1 MNRKR
6 NIGSVA
12 AAGGLTA
19 AIVLLTGLPTARA
32 DELADLR
39 ANQELLQRRLD
50 QLSQAAQGG
59 PPGPA
64 PSGPGSPVVGG
75 SFPRSFLIPGTD
87 TSIRIGGQ
95 AYGVVTRYWQ
105 GVQPSTALFGNGG
118 ANLDRTSG
126 GGGTGNIASIPLNNT
141 FAHSRSSQ
149 TFFSGN
155 FSRVFI
161 DARTPSPWGEA
172 KAYLEWDWSQ
182 TPTNQL
188 GTSFAVTSNFTER
201 FRKGYA
207 TLGGLLVGQ
216 DSGTMVDNDSEPELI
231 DTGGAEGVNGRSR
244 IPQVRYTYALPYG
257 ISLAVAAEQP
267 VSEFASPVGTFN
279 DGGSNDAPATA
290 ACPTGN
296 LNGAVTAPALN
307 ANLDTTACIANSTAF
322 NAAKSNW
329 PSGVIRARFEQPWGH
344 IQPAFVLNNP
354 GLNDGRYLD
363 RQWLGYGG
371 AITGDLK
378 PFFSVPGPFG
388 LPGAWEKD
396 DITFGMMLGEGLGG
410 YNPNTQAVAT
420 NFGGTLGGLNPTTVN
435 GFATGPLGVAG
446 CSFTS
451 TNAPCNAVRQSY
463 DSLVSGSTISSF
475 SAHAS
480 YQHWWTPEVR
490 SNIDFSWTHQDV
502 NTLVIG
508 AAGAAAVNKELML
521 SHVNLF
527 WTPLAN
533 VDLAIEGAWGQRIT
547 VNNLKGNMWL
557 TQGLLRV
564 RF

>member
-1 MNRKR
+1 MTRKR
-6 NIGSVA
+6 NAAIVA
-12 AAGGLTA
+12 VIGGLTA
-19 AIVLLTGLPTARA
+19 AIALLTGLPSAHA

-50 QLSQAAQGG
+50 QLSQAPQGG
-59 PPGPA
+59 PPGAP
-64 PSGPGSPVVGG
+64 PSGPGSPVVAG

-95 AYGVVTRYWQ
+95 AYGTVLRYWQ

-126 GGGTGNIASIPLNNT
+126 TGGTGNLQSIPLNNT

-172 KAYLEWDWSQ
+172 KAYIEWDWSQ

-188 GTSFAVTSNFTER
+188 GTSFAVTSNFSNR

-216 DSGTMVDNDSEPELI
+216 DSGTMVDNDSEAELI
-231 DTGGAEGVNGRSR
+231 DTGGDTGVNGRSR

-267 VSEFASPVGTFN
+267 VSEFASPVGTFS
-279 DGGSNDAPATA
+279 DSGGSNAPATA

-307 ANLDTTACIANSTAF
+307 ANLDTTACISNSTAF

-329 PSGVIRARFEQPWGH
+329 PSGVIRARFAQPWGH
-344 IQPAFVLNNP
+344 IQTGFILNNP
-354 GLNDGRYLD
+354 GLNDGRFLD
-363 RQWLGYGG
+363 KQWLGYGG
-371 AITGDLK
+371 AITGDVK
-378 PFFSVPGPFG
+378 PFFNVPGPFG
-388 LPGAWEKD
+388 LPGAWNKD
-396 DITFGMMLGEGLGG
+396 DIAFGVILGEGIGG
-410 YNPNTQAVAT
+410 YQGSIQAVAT

-435 GFATGPLGVAG
+435 GFATGPFGVAG

-451 TNAPCNAVRQSY
+451 TTTPCLAVRKTY
-463 DSLVSGSTISSF
+463 DSLVTGSTISNIG
-475 SAHAS
+475 AHAA
-480 YQHWWTPEVR
+480 YQHWWTPELR
-490 SNIDFSWTHQDV
+490 SNISIGWTHQDV

-508 AAGAAAVNKELML
+508 AAGAGMINKELTIA
-521 SHVNLF
+521 HVNLF
-527 WTPLAN
+527 WTPVSF
-533 VDLAIEGAWGQRIT
+533 VDLAIEGGWGHRIT
-547 VNNLKGNMWL
+547 VNNLKGDAWTTEGM
-557 TQGLLRV
+557 LRV

>member
-188 GTSFAVTSNFTER
+188 GTSFAVTSNFSNR

-216 DSGTMVDNDSEPELI
+216 DSGTMVDNDSEAELI
-231 DTGGAEGVNGRSR
+231 DTGGDTGVNGRSR

-267 VSEFASPVGTFN
+267 VSEFASPVGTFS
-279 DGGSNDAPATA
+279 DSGGSNAPATA
-290 ACPTGN
+290 ACPTAN
-296 LNGAVTAPALN
+296 INGAVTAPVLN

-344 IQPAFVLNNP
+344 IQTGFILNNP

-363 RQWLGYGG
+363 KEWLGYGG
-371 AITGDLK
+371 AITGDVK

-388 LPGAWEKD
+388 LPGAWAKD
-396 DITFGMMLGEGLGG
+396 DIAFGVIIGDGIGG
-410 YNPNTQAVAT
+410 YQGSISAVTT

-435 GFATGPLGVAG
+435 GFATQPLGVAG

-451 TNAPCNAVRQSY
+451 TNAACNVVRQRY
-463 DSLVSGSTISSF
+463 DALVSGTLINNF
-475 SAHAS
+475 GAHAA
-480 YQHWWTPEVR
+480 YQHWWTPELR
-490 SNIDFSWTHQDV
+490 SNISFAWTHQDV
-502 NTLVIG
+502 NSLLIG
-508 AAGAAAVNKELML
+508 TANLGGINKDLYIG
-521 SHVNLF
+521 HVNLF
-527 WTPLAN
+527 WTPISF
-533 VDLAIEGAWGQRIT
+533 VDLAIEGGWGQRNT
-547 VNNLKGNMWL
+547 VNNLRGNMW
-557 TQGLLRV
+557 TTEGLLRV

>member
-1 MNRKR
+1 MTRKR
-6 NIGSVA
+6 NTAIVA
-12 AAGGLTA
+12 AIGGLTA
-19 AIVLLTGLPTARA
+19 AIALLTGLPSARA

-50 QLSQAAQGG
+50 QLSQAPPGG

-64 PSGPGSPVVGG
+64 PSGPGSPVVAG

-87 TSIRIGGQ
+87 TSLRIGGQ
-95 AYGVVTRYWQ
+95 AYGTILRYWQ

-126 GGGTGNIASIPLNNT
+126 TGGTGNLPSIPLNNAT
-141 FAHSRSSQ
+141 TAVPAHSRSSQ

-155 FSRVFI
+155 YSRVFL

-172 KAYLEWDWSQ
+172 KAYIEWDWAQ

-207 TLGGLLVGQ
+207 TLGGLLAGQ

-296 LNGAVTAPALN
+296 LAAPNLVT
-307 ANLDTTACIANSTAF
+307 DACITNSTAF

-329 PSGVIRARFEQPWGH
+329 PNGVIRARFEQPWGH
-344 IQPAFVLNNP
+344 IQLGGVVNNP
-354 GLNDGRYLD
+354 GLNDGRFLD
-363 RQWLGYGG
+363 RQWVGYGG
-371 AITGDLK
+371 AITGDVK
-378 PFFSVPGPFG
+378 PFFNVPGPFG
-388 LPGAWEKD
+388 LPGAWDKD
-396 DITFGMMLGEGLGG
+396 DITFGVIGGEGLGG
-410 YNPNTQAVAT
+410 YNPNMQAVAT
-420 NFGGTLGGLNPTTVN
+420 NFGATLGGLNPTTVG
-435 GFATGPLGVAG
+435 GFATGPLGSPG

-451 TNAPCNAVRQSY
+451 TTTPCLAVRRTY
-463 DSLVSGSTISSF
+463 DGLVSGSTISTIG
-475 SAHAS
+475 AHAS
-480 YQHWWTPEVR
+480 YQHWFTPEVR
-490 SNIDFSWTHQDV
+490 SNIDIGWTHQDA
-502 NTLVIG
+502 NSALIG
-508 AAGAAAVNKELML
+508 TANLGGINKELVL

-527 WTPLAN
+527 WTPIAN
-533 VDLAIEGAWGQRIT
+533 VDLAVEGAWGHRVT
-547 VNNLKGNMWL
+547 VNSLKGDMWV
-557 TQGLLRV
+557 TQGLLRI